1 MKKVFSRLIKASKVL
16 LLLALIFSMTKVN
29 TFTTNGK
36 ISNDSMNKTLDL
48 TAMATKYEEIHL
60 QDLYFPIDRFT
71 GDLTGYAADCP
82 LCSGKLGC
90 TGQDV
95 RDRTTMYNDASYGN
109 VNIVASSNNL
119 ACGSIISW
127 DNNGTKMTAIVLDR
141 GVLGNDI
148 DLLTESEEYARN
160 YVGRRKITYDVLR
173 FGWSR

>member
-1 MKKVFSRLIKASKVL
+1 MKKVFSRFVKASKIL

-48 TAMATKYEEIHL
+48 TAMATKYEEIHYTDMWYPL
-60 QDLYFPIDRFT
+60 DRFT

-95 RDRTTMYNDASYGN
+95 RDRTTMYNDAVSMSPKDFFDKYRPTTWKVKCKRMIKRFLYLSGLY
-109 VNIVASSNNL
+109 SL
-119 ACGSIISW
+119 
-127 DNNGTKMTAIVLDR
+127 TKRLV
-141 GVLGNDI
+141 
-148 DLLTESEEYARN
+148 
-160 YVGRRKITYDVLR
+160 K
-173 FGWSR
+173 